1 MSRTDRS
8 GGKKPSGRQG
18 GKGRKTS
25 YARGNAPF
33 AKKTIGAPK
42 AKNTDEIRLNKY
54 ISNSGICSRREA
66 DIYIASGNVTVN
78 GKVINELGY
87 KVKRTDKVRFDG
99 RLINPD
105 RKEYI
110 LLNKPKGFFTA
121 MKNEKGSRTVG
132 DLIANATEVKI
143 APVDRLERASTGL
156 ILFTN
161 DAELS
166 SKLTNPAKKVRMIFH
181 AELNKNFSNEDMKK
195 ALDGV
200 VVEENPVAIED
211 ISYIDGAPRKEI
223 GISLQ
228 GGYSGLVRAVL
239 EKLGYEVV
247 RLDRVV
253 YAGLT
258 KKDLPRGNWRK
269 LSKQEVI
276 NLGMI

>member
-8 GGKKPSGRQG
+8 GDRKPSGRQG

-33 AKKTIGAPK
+33 TKKTASTPK
-42 AKNTDEIRLNKY
+42 AKNTEEIRLNKY

-78 GKVINELGY
+78 GKVVNEMGY

-132 DLIANATEVKI
+132 DLIANATEVKV

-166 SKLTNPAKKVRMIFH
+166 SKLVHPAKKVRMIFH
-181 AELNKNFSNEDMKK
+181 AELNKNFSNEDLKK
-195 ALDGV
+195 ALAGI
-200 VVEENPVAIED
+200 VVEDKPVAIED

-223 GISLQ
+223 GIRIE
-228 GGYSGLVRAVL
+228 GGYSGLVRGVL